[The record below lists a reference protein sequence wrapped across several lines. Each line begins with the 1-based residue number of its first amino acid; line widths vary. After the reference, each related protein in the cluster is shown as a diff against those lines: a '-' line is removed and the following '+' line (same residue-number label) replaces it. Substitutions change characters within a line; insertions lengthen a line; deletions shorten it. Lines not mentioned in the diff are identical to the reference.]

1 METVAREI
9 HVDEDMLGE
18 VVLLLAGLVV
28 LLLQHEEDMGA
39 VVLVTAMVPTS
50 ELPSRLNTSVEF
62 VQKHISIICVHSCPL
77 ELLKKLGMFSN
88 RKNCVKFV

>member
-1 METVAREI
+1 METAAREI

-28 LLLQHEEDMGA
+28 LLLQHEEDMGV
-39 VVLVTAMVPTS
+39 VVLVTTMVPTS
-50 ELPSRLNTSVEF
+50 ELPSRLNTSVES
-62 VQKHISIICVHSCPL
+62 VQKHISITCVHSCPL